1 MQNNIIIKG
10 AHQNN
15 LKHIDV
21 EIERNK
27 LVVITGLSGSGKSTL
42 AFDTLYAEGQ
52 RRYVE
57 SLSAYARQFLGRINK
72 PEVESI
78 TGISP
83 TVAIQQ
89 HVNTRNPRSTVGT
102 STEVY
107 EYLKLL
113 FARIGKTYSPVSG
126 ALVKYDSV
134 SNVTD
139 FIFSFPDNTRLLIL
153 APITLKERSVNEHF
167 QLLLQQGF
175 SRLMVDGQQVR
186 IDVPQDFSHITE
198 KNQIYI
204 VIDRLSLKKDND
216 LMSRCSDSVQS
227 AFYEGKGSCIVDV
240 ETSPVIAGLT
250 RNPQKEDGLMDTE
263 TVPDGY
269 KRHTFSNR
277 FEADGIVFEEPTEHL
292 FSFNNPY
299 GACKRCDGFGSVIG
313 IDEDL
318 VIPDKRMSIY
328 EGAVAP
334 WRGPTMGTWRN
345 DFIREAAAYHF
356 PIHRPYFELTPEQ
369 KQLLWQG
376 APELEGIDDFFKM
389 VTDNMHKIQY
399 RVMQARYQGKTTCP
413 DCKGTRLRKE
423 ANYVK
428 IAGMTISDMVQ
439 MPIDQL
445 YKTFQTIPLDDYE
458 RQISERLMVEIVK
471 RLEFL
476 YDIGL
481 GYLTLNRLS
490 NTLSGGESQRIQL
503 ATSLGSN
510 LVGSIYVL
518 DEPSVGLHS
527 RDTQRLIRL
536 LKKLRDL
543 GNTVVVVEH
552 DEEIIRTADQ
562 IIDIG
567 PLAGYLGGEVVFSGT
582 LPNLLKTKKSLTA
595 QYLSRSLTVATPS
608 VRRKWNEYITVV
620 GAQEHNL
627 KNIDVTFP
635 LNTLTVVSGVSGS
648 GKTTLVKQILYPALK
663 KLFDSCDEHTG
674 THRTIE
680 GSTARI
686 SNVELV
692 DQNHIGRSSRSNP
705 ATYIGAYD
713 EIRNLYA
720 IQPLSKTRGYKPGFF
735 SFNVPGG
742 RCEVCEGEGKIKI
755 EMQFMADVWLE
766 CQECNGKR
774 FKQEVLDVKYRDV
787 NISELLEKTIDE
799 VIDFFHQEPE
809 KNSHVKHILE
819 KLHALQNTGLG
830 YLKLGQSTATLSG
843 GEAQR
848 VKLAYFLSKSNYSP
862 TLFIFD
868 EPTTGLHFHDI
879 SKLLHSLNALID
891 KGHSVIVIEHNMEV
905 IKTADWIIDLGPE
918 GGHDGGHLLF
928 AGTPDELMLCEGSHT
943 GKAMGDVR
951 FEMGDLR
958 CAI

>member
-1 MQNNIIIKG
+1 MKTDKTPPSKKQKSSQRNIIIKG

-83 TVAIQQ
+83 TIAIEQ

-102 STEVY
+102 STEIY

-113 FARIGKTYSPVSG
+113 FSFICKTYSPVSG

-134 SNVTD
+134 SSVVD
-139 FIFSFPDNTRLLIL
+139 FILSFPDNTKLLIL
-153 APITLKERSVNEHF
+153 APVTLNNHPAAEYF

-175 SRLMVDGQQVR
+175 SRLMIDNQQVR
-186 IDVPQDFSHITE
+186 IDTPQDFSHITE
-198 KNQIYI
+198 KNHIHI
-204 VIDRLSLKKDND
+204 IIDRLALKRDAD
-216 LMSRCSDSVQS
+216 AASRCSDSVQS
-227 AFYEGKGSCIVDV
+227 AFYEGKGDCFIDI
-240 ETSPVIAGLT
+240 ETA
-250 RNPQKEDGLMDTE
+250 
-263 TVPDGY
+263 PDIFQ
-269 KRHTFSNR
+269 RHTFSNR
-277 FEADGIVFEEPTEHL
+277 FEADGIAFEEPTEHL

-299 GACKRCDGFGSVIG
+299 GACKTCEGFGSIIG

-318 VIPDKRMSIY
+318 VIPDKALSVY

-334 WRGPTMGTWRN
+334 WKSEKMSAWR
-345 DFIREAAAYHF
+345 DAFIRHAAAHNF
-356 PIHRPYFELTPEQ
+356 PIHRPYFELSPEE
-369 KQLLWQG
+369 KQLLWKG
-376 APELEGIDDFFKM
+376 ATGLEGVYDFFKM
-389 VTDNMHKIQY
+389 VEENGHKIQY
-399 RVMQARYQGKTTCP
+399 RIMQARYQGKTTCP
-413 DCKGTRLRKE
+413 DCGGARLRKE

-428 IAGMTISDMVQ
+428 IAGVTISEMVK
-439 MPIDQL
+439 MPIDKL
-445 YKTFQTIPLDDYE
+445 YQTFQTLPLDDYE
-458 RQISERLMVEIVK
+458 RHVSERLLVEITK
-471 RLEFL
+471 RLGFL

-490 NTLSGGESQRIQL
+490 NTLSGGESQRIRL

-518 DEPSVGLHS
+518 DEPSIGLHS
-527 RDTQRLIRL
+527 RDTQRLIIL

-552 DEEIIRTADQ
+552 DEEIIRAADQ

-582 LPNLLKTKKSLTA
+582 FSDLLKTKKSLTA
-595 QYLSRSLTVATPS
+595 QYLAGTMTISPPS
-608 VRRKWNEYITVV
+608 VRRKWNEYIKII

-627 KNIDVTFP
+627 KNLDVTFP

-663 KLFDSCDEHTG
+663 KVFDSCDERTG
-674 THRTIE
+674 AHRNIE
-680 GSTARI
+680 GSMARI
-686 SNVELV
+686 SNIELI
-692 DQNHIGRSSRSNP
+692 DQNPIGRSSRSNP

-713 EIRNLYA
+713 DIRNLYA
-720 IQPLSKTRGYKPGFF
+720 SQPLSKTRGYKPGFF

-774 FKQEVLDVKYRDV
+774 FKQEVLDIKYRGV
-787 NISELLEKTIDE
+787 NISELMEKTIDE
-799 VIDFFHQEPE
+799 VVAFFEEEPQ
-809 KNSHVKHILE
+809 KNNLIKNVLE

-848 VKLAYFLSKSNYSP
+848 VKLSYFLSKANYSP
-862 TLFIFD
+862 TLFLFD

-879 SKLLHSLNALID
+879 SKLLQSLNALID
-891 KGHSVIVIEHNMEV
+891 KGHSVIVIEHNME
-905 IKTADWIIDLGPE
+905 ILKAADWIIDLGPE
-918 GGHDGGHLLF
+918 GGNDGGQLLF
-928 AGTPDELMLCEGSHT
+928 AGTPEELVLCERSHT
-943 GKAMGDVR
+943 AKAILSR
-951 FEMGDLR
+951 N
-958 CAI
+958 

>member
-1 MQNNIIIKG
+1 MATNKTPSPKKQKFSKRNIIIKG

-83 TVAIQQ
+83 TVAIEQ

-102 STEVY
+102 STEIY

-134 SNVTD
+134 SSVVD
-139 FIFSFPDNTRLLIL
+139 FIFSFPDNMRALIL
-153 APITLKERSVNEHF
+153 APITLNNRPAGEHF

-175 SRLMVDGQQVR
+175 SRLMIDNQQIR
-186 IDVPQDFSHITE
+186 IDIPQDFSHITE
-198 KNQIYI
+198 KNQIHI
-204 VIDRLSLKKDND
+204 VIDRLLLKRDND
-216 LMSRCSDSVQS
+216 TISRCSDSVQS
-227 AFYEGKGSCIVDV
+227 AFYEGKGSCIVDI
-240 ETSPVIAGLT
+240 ET
-250 RNPQKEDGLMDTE
+250 K
-263 TVPDGY
+263 PDVF

-277 FEADGIVFEEPTEHL
+277 FEADGIVFEEPTEYL

-299 GACKRCDGFGSVIG
+299 GACKRCEGFGSVIG

-318 VIPDKRMSIY
+318 VIPDKSLSVY

-334 WRGPTMGTWRN
+334 WKGDKMGLWR
-345 DFIREAAAYHF
+345 DAFVKRAAIHGF
-356 PIHRPYFELTPEQ
+356 PIHRPYFELTEEH
-369 KQLLWQG
+369 KQLLWKG
-376 APELEGIDDFFKM
+376 ASGLEGIDDFFKM
-389 VTDNMHKIQY
+389 VEENTFKIQY
-399 RVMQARYQGKTTCP
+399 RIMQARYQGKTTCP
-413 DCKGTRLRKE
+413 DCRGNRLRKE

-428 IAGMTISDMVQ
+428 IAGMTISEMVS
-439 MPIDQL
+439 MPIDKL
-445 YKTFQTIPLDDYE
+445 YHTFQTLTLNEYE
-458 RQISERLMVEIVK
+458 RQVSERLMVEITK
-471 RLEFL
+471 RLGFL

-527 RDTQRLIRL
+527 RDTQRLIQL

-567 PLAGYLGGEVVFSGT
+567 PLAGYLGGEVVFSGM
-582 LPNLLKTKKSLTA
+582 LPDLLKTKKSLTA
-595 QYLSRSLTVATPS
+595 QYLNGTMTIPLPS
-608 VRRKWNEYITVV
+608 VRRKWNDYIKIV

-635 LNTLTVVSGVSGS
+635 LNNLTVVSGVSGS

-663 KLFDSCDEHTG
+663 KMLDSCSERTG
-674 THRTIE
+674 MHRNIE
-680 GSTARI
+680 GSTTRI

-692 DQNHIGRSSRSNP
+692 DQNPIGRSSRSNP

-713 EIRNLYA
+713 DIRNLYA
-720 IQPLSKTRGYKPGFF
+720 AQPLSKTRGYKPGFF

-766 CQECNGKR
+766 CQECKGKR
-774 FKQEVLDVKYRDV
+774 FKQEVMDIKYLGV
-787 NISELLEKTIDE
+787 NVSELMEKTIDE
-799 VIDFFHQEPE
+799 VIAFFEQDTS
-809 KNSHVKHILE
+809 KNNHVKNILE

-830 YLKLGQSTATLSG
+830 YLKLGQSTTTLSG

-848 VKLAYFLSKSNYSP
+848 VKLSYFLSKANHSP
-862 TLFIFD
+862 TLFLFD

-879 SKLLHSLNALID
+879 NKLLHSLNALID
-891 KGHSVIVIEHNMEV
+891 KGHSVIVIEHNIEV
-905 IKTADWIIDLGPE
+905 IKSADWVIDLGPE
-918 GGHDGGHLLF
+918 GGHEGGKLLF
-928 AGTPDELMLCEGSHT
+928 AGTPDDLISCEESYT
-943 GKAMGDVR
+943 AKAMK
-951 FEMGDLR
+951 
-958 CAI
+958 